1 MKKRFLTPKLLIIA
15 IILAA
20 VTLTSMVVGFS
31 GVFAEPDMK
40 EIVGEQEFGTFEPN
54 GLVGDEDALATIG
67 WMETKVIG
75 IQADLWTQG
84 RTDKETGGETKQD
97 ILNNVY
103 SYDNIEGKMFFDSVT
118 VPIFQPLSETFE
130 PNYYVMYYEG
140 FPLITGVQATF
151 YVGENTENGVI
162 LSPDEYFYDEEH
174 GYLYVK
180 RDIAQ
185 ARFKE
190 GALMPLRAE
199 TVFVFED
206 INTVSKEVTLITN
219 FAENSNI
226 PEDYKAGLANRAELF
241 PIRECQMGDISYRLV
256 DSNKLALFSR
266 ENMHVYID
274 GIEFD
279 SWDYN
284 ENTGYL
290 TLSANLLSIH
300 SILVEIDAINDV
312 TFEAINIQE
321 QQADDE
327 LAPSASGL
335 SDVVRDYNEYIEYLQ
350 YDDEMPKVGTHQS
363 LDYVARVIL
372 GVTLQNGSKQSSDV
386 VSVASNGRFPTDLVG
401 LISQKAQNNGW
412 LNGYLKSATWS
423 TVPVTNGTDLMDNVN
438 RNDLDVPKLP
448 GDMSTQDYR
457 DLYGEI
463 AYRLYQAKIATSESD
478 KEKYIGY
485 ANALANA
492 YLFNFNPDKVSDS
505 DYKEDSADPNGK
517 QWPTNRFVDARW
529 HTHCGTSQSRY
540 VGGLYESTKTFL
552 GGEVHGN
559 VLIDGDCCQITA
571 SSSWAANVNQALGN
585 SNSHG
590 NNTDY
595 QCGSSIIAVSAPGK
609 DGVGDMWVCTWSE
622 SLQDT
627 DDSGT
632 HTQRIQSYSKIK
644 YKYEGEGTLVFE
656 KLNPEGQRVAGAKYA
671 IYEKGSSTALET
683 VVTSD
688 KYPVELNLKK
698 GDYTIKEIEPPTGYL
713 KDDKTHSFTIK
724 VNETTNIRVT
734 DKYQL
739 CNVEFTVYDKTT
751 EGNSVEIP
759 VAGIQFSLID
769 GNGDPV
775 AFRNNKDEDLNKT
788 YLTTNEQGKISFYVR
803 TLDVTPAIQMSNK
816 INGLYL
822 KQLNDVTNY
831 RKELDLKDRDYCHAI
846 RISANAPADGV
857 CPDNSGKHT
866 STTKKH
872 YENRQWVD
880 IKAHVQDK
888 SLGSATTM
896 SNFGGYEHDDGSTN
910 VRLTDAVYNIM
921 TTSDSVLLGYTD
933 NGKAIYLKPNVLLGY
948 DKNGMSSSRPV
959 IMTTYASSSIDKAYV
974 HISSTITDNTQQY
987 TQGLTLTLFNVTV
1000 DGKSGESY
1008 TGWNSADKG
1017 TDGIYTKISQG
1028 RFELPNGTYSLV
1040 LSQPS
1045 NGYRRYENKQ
1055 DVDGTPVYD
1064 GTGIHKDN
1072 KTSIDAEW
1080 VNEPSVYEKEI
1091 LGRENEIVTQERQ
1104 TVEIEAYVK
1113 GYVSS
1118 SKKTGT
1124 NKNGY
1129 LDYEDLY
1136 TVQNYTND
1144 TIKKLGSE
1152 YYDSVDTSLHELP
1165 TIYGY
1170 SKKEVRTANKS
1181 GKISTDAKDYVTVYN
1196 KTSGAFSSVLSVETV
1211 ANEKAK
1217 EYGLDFNNVFID
1229 VYNLTTIVD
1238 VKTGK
1243 VIPALNSVTGLKK
1256 DSSPIGRY
1264 RFDSDGHITITNLS
1278 SGKMENPFVN
1288 ETSNQEQI
1296 PATSAM
1302 MYAYGHHS
1310 LENGETSTNQ
1320 LPNGVYY
1327 VRIYQYDENT
1337 QTEYGLAEN
1346 ILFDTAWD
1354 SQRVT
1359 NKVVSHDSLHL
1370 IQVDDVGPGVYEIHI
1385 APDLPNSTTDNL
1397 RYDPNDVVNTKNQIL
1412 IGDELDISKVL
1423 PSTQS
1428 DTDFTRA
1435 LQWIDKHA
1443 KDFSYRIYE
1452 MINNDGSDD
1461 IADDSN
1467 VNTEVLDNL
1476 PTTFA
1481 MYINHDITPELN
1493 VEYNYYTK
1501 YYYQITKAEYDS
1513 VSDAEKKSGNYLIW
1527 EGIYYKKFTSNEML
1541 NIFAF
1546 NSNSAGYMRYFEGG
1560 YEIDAN
1566 KPVTGAVYNVNWLSK
1581 RMAAAS
1587 IEGTYRILIEIDV
1600 QKTTHNWI
1608 NNTTQVD
1615 HLNSGFGTIRIK
1627 NRHLFNLD

>member
-1 MKKRFLTPKLLIIA
+1 MKKRFFTPKLLIA
-15 IILAA
+15 TIILIA
-20 VTLTSMVVGFS
+20 VTLTGMVVGFS
-31 GVFAEPDMK
+31 GVFAEVDMK
-40 EIVGEQEFGTFEPN
+40 EIIGEQEFGTFKPN
-54 GLVGDEDALATIG
+54 ALVGEEDALATIG

-84 RTDKETGGETKQD
+84 RTEKETGKAEKQD
-97 ILNNVY
+97 ILNNIY
-103 SYDNIEGKMFFDSVT
+103 SYDNIEDKMFFGSVT
-118 VPIFQPLSETFE
+118 VPVLQPISETFE

-140 FPLITGVQATF
+140 FPTITGTQATF
-151 YVGENTENGVI
+151 YVGENTESGMVLN
-162 LSPDEYFYDEEH
+162 PDQYFYDEEH
-174 GYLYVK
+174 GYLYIK
-180 RDIAQ
+180 RDVAQ
-185 ARFKE
+185 SRFKE
-190 GALMPLRAE
+190 GTLMPLRAE

-206 INTVSKEVTLITN
+206 ILTVSKSVSLITD
-219 FAENSNI
+219 FPEGSNI
-226 PEDYKAGLANRAELF
+226 SEDYKVGLANREELF
-241 PIRECQMGDISYRLV
+241 PIRACQMGDISYRLV
-256 DSNKLALFSR
+256 DSNKLALFSQ
-266 ENMHVYID
+266 ESIHVYLN
-274 GIEFD
+274 GVEFD
-279 SWDYN
+279 AWDYN

-290 TLSANLLSIH
+290 TLSSNILSLH
-300 SILVEIDAINDV
+300 SIFVEIDSINDV
-312 TFEAINIQE
+312 TFESLNLQE
-321 QQADDE
+321 KQAGDA
-327 LAPSASGL
+327 LAPSAAGL

-350 YDDEMPKVGTHQS
+350 YDDEMPVVGTYQS

-372 GVTLQNGSKQSSDV
+372 GVKLQNGTTQQSDV
-386 VSVASNGRFPTDLVG
+386 ISVASNGRFPTDMVKI
-401 LISQKAQNNGW
+401 ISEKAQNNGW

-423 TVPVTNGTDLMDNVN
+423 TVPVTNGKDLMNNVN
-438 RNDLDVPKLP
+438 RNNLDVPKLP
-448 GDMSTQDYR
+448 NDMSSQDYR

-463 AYRLYQAKIATSESD
+463 AYYLWAAQSAKTTSAT
-478 KEKYIGY
+478 EKYIGY
-485 ANALANA
+485 VNELANA

-571 SSSWAANVNQALGN
+571 SSEWAEDVNQALGN
-585 SNSHG
+585 KNDSG

-595 QCGSSIIAVSAPGK
+595 QCGSSIIAINAPGD
-609 DGVGDMWVCTWSE
+609 DGVGDMWVCSWSE
-622 SLQDT
+622 SIQDT

-644 YKYEGEGTLVFE
+644 YKYQGEGTLCFE
-656 KLNPEGQRVAGAKYA
+656 KLNKEGQRIAGAKYE
-671 IYEKGSSTALET
+671 IYQEGAKTPIKT

-688 KYPVELNLKK
+688 KHAVEEKLKK
-698 GDYTIKEIEPPTGYL
+698 GNYVIKEVEAPTGYL
-713 KDDKTHSFTIK
+713 TDPDTHKFTIY
-724 VNETTNIRVT
+724 VNETTNVKAV
-734 DKYQL
+734 DQYQL
-739 CNVEFTVYDKTT
+739 CHVEFTVYDKTT
-751 EGNSVEIP
+751 EGNKVEIP
-759 VAGIQFSLID
+759 IAGIQFALVD

-775 AFRNNKDEDLNKT
+775 AFRNDKDEDLGKS
-788 YLTTNEQGKISFYVR
+788 YLTTNAQGKISFYVR

-822 KQLNDVTNY
+822 KQLNTVTNY
-831 RKELDLKDRDYCHAI
+831 RKELDLKDRDYCHSI
-846 RISANAPADGV
+846 RISANNPKDGV
-857 CPDNSGKHT
+857 CPDNSGAHT
-866 STTKKH
+866 STKKWH

-896 SNFGGYEHDDGSTN
+896 SEFGGYEHDDGSTN

-921 TTSDSVLLGYTD
+921 TTSDNVLLGYTD
-933 NGKAIYLKPNVLLGY
+933 NGKAIYLKPNILLGY
-948 DKNGMSSSRPV
+948 DKNGMQDSRPV
-959 IMTTYASSSIDKAYV
+959 TMETYSSGALDKAYV
-974 HISSTITDNTQQY
+974 HISSTITESEQDY
-987 TQGLTLTLFNVTV
+987 TQGLTLTLFNIIV
-1000 DGKSGESY
+1000 DGQSGETY
-1008 TGWNSADKG
+1008 KGWSTKDTNPG
-1017 TDGIYTKISQG
+1017 GIYDKITQG

-1055 DVDGTPVYD
+1055 DTDGTLVYD

-1072 KTSIDAEW
+1072 KTSVNAEW
-1080 VNEPSVYEKEI
+1080 VNEPSAYEVEI
-1091 LGRENEIVTQERQ
+1091 LGRENEVVKMERQ
-1104 TVEIEAYVK
+1104 TVEIEAYLK
-1113 GYVSS
+1113 GYLAQN
-1118 SKKTGT
+1118 KKTGT

-1136 TVQNYTND
+1136 TVQNYTDD
-1144 TIKKLGSE
+1144 TIKKIGSE
-1152 YYDSVDTSLHELP
+1152 YYDSTDTSLHELP
-1165 TIYGY
+1165 TIYGH
-1170 SKKEVRTANKS
+1170 SKKEVRTQNKN
-1181 GKISTDAKDYVTVYN
+1181 GKISTNATDYVTVYN
-1196 KTSGAFSSVLSVETV
+1196 KNAGAFNSVLSVETLS
-1211 ANEKAK
+1211 NEEAK
-1217 EYGLDFNNVFID
+1217 KNGLEFNNVFID

-1243 VIPALNSVTGLKK
+1243 VIPALNSVTGLKS
-1256 DSSPIGRY
+1256 DASPIGRY

-1278 SGKMENPFVN
+1278 SGKMENPYVN

-1296 PATSAM
+1296 PETSAK
-1302 MYAYGHHS
+1302 MYAYGHHNLS
-1310 LENGETSTNQ
+1310 SGETSTNE

-1327 VRIYQYDENT
+1327 LRIYQYDENT

-1354 SQRVT
+1354 AQRVT

-1370 IQVDDVGPGVYEIHI
+1370 LQVGTIPGVYEIHI
-1385 APDLPNSTTDNL
+1385 APDLPNSTTEDL

-1423 PSTQS
+1423 PSTQD
-1428 DTDFTRA
+1428 DTDFSRA

-1452 MINNDGSDD
+1452 MINNDSSDD
-1461 IADDSN
+1461 IADDYN

-1481 MYINHDITPELN
+1481 MYIDHDIVPELN
-1493 VEYNYYTK
+1493 VKYNYYTR
-1501 YYYQITKAEYDS
+1501 YYYQITKSDYDALS
-1513 VSDAEKKSGNYLIW
+1513 TAEKRSGNYLIYD
-1527 EGIYYKKFTSNEML
+1527 GIYYKKFTSNEML

-1560 YEIDAN
+1560 YEIDSN
-1566 KPVTGAVYNVNWLSK
+1566 KPVMGALYNVNWLSK
-1581 RMAAAS
+1581 RMANAS

-1600 QKTTHNWI
+1600 QKTTYNWI
-1608 NNTTQVD
+1608 NNTTQID
-1615 HLNSGFGTIRIK
+1615 HLNSGYGTIKIK